1 VTERVSGPGERP
13 AIRADSISKV
23 YRLYDSP
30 FDRLRELVLRSPRHR
45 PFHALQNISFEL
57 PAGGALGLIGENGA
71 GKSTL
76 LKIVAGTTHPTSGTI
91 ERHGIVASILELGMG
106 FHPEFTG
113 RENARMN
120 AAILGLSGADIRR
133 RLPQIRDFAELGDFF
148 DRPVRTYSSG
158 MALRLAFAVATHA
171 DADVLII
178 DEALAVGDGYF
189 QKKSVDRIT
198 SFQKNGG
205 TLLFCSHALYYV
217 AMLCDRAL
225 WLREG
230 KEEAAGPAVSIVR
243 RYEAFLQEKE
253 KRVSAAAGDYPA
265 SFAPAEGRRPALL
278 ADVLVHDG
286 SGYPRNEFTSG
297 ESLALD
303 VEFQTVDPSLA
314 FQVRIG
320 VDRVDGVQ
328 AFAMDTRSE
337 AWAPLSGRRRYR
349 LRLRLPELP
358 IAQGNFRVYAFLADE
373 KALHLHDMRIL
384 DPGFSVAPREYT
396 VGLMRPCHEWTVVDL
411 EREEERPIPQA
422 PAASGSR

>member
-1 VTERVSGPGERP
+1 VRDRAHTTDGRI
-13 AIRADSISKV
+13 AIRAESISKV

-30 FDRLRELVLRSPRHR
+30 LERLRELVFRAPRHR
-45 PFHALQNISFEL
+45 PFHALKNVSFEL
-57 PAGGALGLIGENGA
+57 PAGGSLGLIGENGA

-76 LKIVAGTTHPTSGTI
+76 LKIVAGTTHATSGSI
-91 ERHGIVASILELGMG
+91 ERRGVVASILELGMG

-120 AAILGLSGADIRR
+120 AALLGLTGTEIRR
-133 RLPQIRDFAELGDFF
+133 RLPEIREFAELGEFF

-198 SFQKNGG
+198 SFQKDGG

-230 KEEAAGPAVSIVR
+230 MEEATGPAVSVVR

-253 KRVSAAAGDYPA
+253 KRVAAAAGDYPA
-265 SFAPAEGRRPALL
+265 SLPPAEGCRPALL

-297 ESLALD
+297 ESLAVD
-303 VEFQTVDPSLA
+303 VEFETVDSSLA
-314 FQVRIG
+314 FHVRIG
-320 VDRVDGVQ
+320 IDRVDGVQ

-384 DPGFSVAPREYT
+384 DPGFSVAPPEYT
-396 VGLMRPCHEWTVVDL
+396 VGLMRPRHEWSVVDP
-411 EREEERPIPQA
+411 EPEEERPVPQA
-422 PAASGSR
+422 PAASRSR